1 MLLKQMKY
9 FITVVDLHSFT
20 EAAEQCFI
28 SQSAISQQIK
38 ALEKELGV
46 RLFERSKRQFSLTVA
61 GEYFYR
67 HGKVLLDEIEDF
79 KEETIRRGEDQELN
93 LTIGYPKNFSTNE
106 LLETIVEF
114 KRIYPEVNISVVSGT
129 HEELFELLVDHRID
143 MKISEQRR
151 TFNKDYYNEISK
163 IIDKNNMRVD
173 VHPDQFCV
181 LNSTNKET
189 INNSIEILKYHI
201 NILEALKI
209 KNPVIVLHTGS
220 SVFGKEKSITR
231 FVNNFNKLPDN
242 IKNSIVI
249 ENDDKIYNAKDVLS
263 LCKKINRPMVLDY
276 HHHICNPCDNIDGIL
291 AEIFDTWKD
300 IRPKVHFSSSKNKT
314 KRDFRSHHD
323 YINSDDFIQFIE
335 KIKKYNVDI
344 DVMIEAKAKDDA
356 LFRLVRELKYKTNY
370 TFIDDTSFEV

>member
-1 MLLKQMKY
+1 MIIRLGY
-9 FITVVDLHSFT
+9 V
-20 EAAEQCFI
+20 
-28 SQSAISQQIK
+28 AISK
-38 ALEKELGV
+38 ALDITSSGTITYTNYLKEENKNEKLDKIIKLNLENLEKI
-46 RLFERSKRQFSLTVA
+46 LNYNAKNNIH
-61 GEYFYR
+61 FYR
-67 HGKVLLDEIEDF
+67 
-79 KEETIRRGEDQELN
+79 
-93 LTIGYPKNFSTNE
+93 LTSKLIP
-106 LLETIVEF
+106 LA
-114 KRIYPEVNISVVSGT
+114 T
-129 HEELFELLVDHRID
+129 HKDVFFEYIN
-143 MKISEQRR
+143 KY
-151 TFNKDYYNEISK
+151 KDYYDKISK

-276 HHHICNPCDNIDGIL
+276 HHHMCNPCDNIDDIL
-291 AEIFDTWKD
+291 VEIFDTWKD
-300 IRPKVHFSSSKNKT
+300 IRPKVHFSSPKNKT

-323 YINSDDFIQFIE
+323 YINSDYFI
-335 KIKKYNVDI
+335 
-344 DVMIEAKAKDDA
+344 
-356 LFRLVRELKYKTNY
+356 
-370 TFIDDTSFEV
+370 

>member
-46 RLFERSKRQFSLTVA
+46 RLFERSKRQFSLTAA

-151 TFNKDYYNEISK
+151 TFNNDY
-163 IIDKNNMRVD
+163 
-173 VHPDQFCV
+173 
-181 LNSTNKET
+181 
-189 INNSIEILKYHI
+189 
-201 NILEALKI
+201 
-209 KNPVIVLHTGS
+209 
-220 SVFGKEKSITR
+220 
-231 FVNNFNKLPDN
+231 
-242 IKNSIVI
+242 
-249 ENDDKIYNAKDVLS
+249 
-263 LCKKINRPMVLDY
+263 
-276 HHHICNPCDNIDGIL
+276 
-291 AEIFDTWKD
+291 
-300 IRPKVHFSSSKNKT
+300 
-314 KRDFRSHHD
+314 
-323 YINSDDFIQFIE
+323 
-335 KIKKYNVDI
+335 
-344 DVMIEAKAKDDA
+344 
-356 LFRLVRELKYKTNY
+356 
-370 TFIDDTSFEV
+370 